1 MKKWILL
8 ACVASLGVSST
19 YSYAQERG
27 VSESPEERAANTYIV
42 RLAENLS
49 PQDVRGNARRAAARF
64 NGVLAR
70 IYDGSYGGFAI
81 RLNSLNASR
90 LLNDTSLD
98 VISVTRDRV
107 VQLPPIANGPI
118 IRGKPENKPSKSG
131 VDEEASVGCNEVV
144 PWGVERVTSMTT
156 DSHGCESDPANKYTD
171 LSLRVCI
178 LDTGIDM
185 DHPDLN
191 IGGGVSYQY
200 RESGPDDN
208 HGHGS
213 HVAGTIGAI
222 KNQQGVIGVAPGVEV
237 YAIKVLNRRGSG
249 ILSDVIAGIDASR
262 DLGCNIANLS
272 LGAATTS
279 AEMDELAVAVR
290 NSAGEGVIFT
300 LAAGNSSA
308 DTNYYTPAKAS
319 WTDDDDQGKTGDHVV
334 TIAAIDITDRFAS
347 FSNFQGF
354 TGRADVDFAQPG
366 VSVLSTYKNGGYAT
380 MSGTSMAA
388 PHAAGL
394 IAEYLRSGNSL
405 YKLDGCA
412 RSDAL
417 PGAGP
422 YNIMVAPDVDDGSGG
437 C

>member
-8 ACVASLGVSST
+8 ACAASLGVSST
-19 YSYAQERG
+19 YSHAQERG

-118 IRGKPENKPSKSG
+118 IRGKPENKPDKSG

-144 PWGVERVTSMTT
+144 PWGVKRVTIMD
-156 DSHGCESDPANKYTD
+156 DSYGCESVDADEYTG

-222 KNQQGVIGVAPGVEV
+222 NNQQGVIGVAPGVEV
-237 YAIKVLNRRGSG
+237 FAIKVLNRRGSG

-279 AEMDELAVAVR
+279 AERDELAMAVQQ
-290 NSAGEGVIFT
+290 SALDGVIFT

-319 WTDDDDQGKTGDHVV
+319 RTDDGDQGTPGDHVV

-347 FSNFQGF
+347 FSNFQGVS
-354 TGRADVDFAQPG
+354 GGADVDFAQPG

-388 PHAAGL
+388 PHAAVC
-394 IAEYLRSGNSL
+394 SQ
-405 YKLDGCA
+405 
-412 RSDAL
+412 
-417 PGAGP
+417 
-422 YNIMVAPDVDDGSGG
+422 
-437 C
+437 